1 MGVKSERFE
10 GVGGRS
16 PSHNT
21 APTPAQTPAPAPRP
35 LQRHVHCLADPSVRA
50 SGGIGILL
58 RSGRRVLASGWG
70 ARGEGKGELVA
81 GAGAARATRCVPF
94 NRQSSPL
101 RPGPPHPPH
110 RYCQAP
116 PSLRSL
122 CSALLLSAFG
132 VANLVSGGV
141 VQAFEGRTGWMPDAN
156 RPGRLD
162 LYFYCLAA
170 FSAIN
175 TVLFVWP
182 VAVRYRDW
190 APAAAACEASL
201 GAAALS
207 GLKRRPSTP
216 PPSPRDGALAAWAR
230 CMSGVGRVG
239 GRGGVRGTRGS
250 LGHAE

>member
-1 MGVKSERFE
+1 
-10 GVGGRS
+10 
-16 PSHNT
+16 
-21 APTPAQTPAPAPRP
+21 
-35 LQRHVHCLADPSVRA
+35 
-50 SGGIGILL
+50 
-58 RSGRRVLASGWG
+58 
-70 ARGEGKGELVA
+70 
-81 GAGAARATRCVPF
+81 
-94 NRQSSPL
+94 
-101 RPGPPHPPH
+101 
-110 RYCQAP
+110 
-116 PSLRSL
+116 
-122 CSALLLSAFG
+122 
-132 VANLVSGGV
+132 
-141 VQAFEGRTGWMPDAN
+141 MPDAN

-216 PPSPRDGALAAWAR
+216 PPSPRDGALAALAR

-239 GRGGVRGTRGS
+239 GVPLLPEGTAAASRAASHAGSRAASRAASRPPSQPPSRHQSSMGGGQWARSDDGGWLDGGGVRWASGAWGAGTGVWQDGPGLLGPAPYRPHKGQGIQWIRGLETARPS
-250 LGHAE
+250 LTQV